1 LTILFR
7 LFGFLAPKDVRIIRL
22 SNILALSVSDEGYF
36 RNALGA
42 LNLIFT
48 FRLFGFLAPKDC

>member
-1 LTILFR
+1 MKVI
-7 LFGFLAPKDVRIIRL
+7 P
-22 SNILALSVSDEGYF
+22 LSVSDEGYF

-48 FRLFGFLAPKDC
+48 FLLHIHVNCVHLNVPV